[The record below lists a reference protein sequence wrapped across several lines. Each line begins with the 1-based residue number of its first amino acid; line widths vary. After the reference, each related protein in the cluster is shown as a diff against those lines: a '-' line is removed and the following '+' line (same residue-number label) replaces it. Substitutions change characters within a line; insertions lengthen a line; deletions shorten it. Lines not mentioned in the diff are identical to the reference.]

1 MSVFLTLARFRN
13 VCTVAGLAHAIL
25 ITSAGPTPTGAAM
38 AQAQA
43 PSVAADEPILAD
55 RRLAAG
61 YLRTGNGD
69 LAALALERLQKS
81 LPAPY
86 SARVATALAAIDA
99 GDLAAAAA
107 ATEALAAD
115 LSAARRAAGTRLL
128 ADCVRELSDT
138 FAALDRHRTK
148 HPDLADATTGAAIT
162 TAAKDSDAAFARCD
176 AEAPAPVKT
185 DADFRRIVDGARA
198 SLARVP
204 EAVAARDGD
213 LLHRFLIELRAY
225 EQILKFRH
233 G

>member
-1 MSVFLTLARFRN
+1 MSIFQRLPQFRI
-13 VCTVAGLAHAIL
+13 VCTGAYLAHAIL
-25 ITSAGPTPTGAAM
+25 ITTSAATLCGPAM

-43 PSVAADEPILAD
+43 SGAASDETVLAD

-69 LAALALERLQKS
+69 LAALALERLQKV

-86 SARVATALAAIDA
+86 NDRVATALAAIDA
-99 GDLAAAAA
+99 GDLTAAAG

-115 LSAARRAAGTRLL
+115 LAAARRAAGTRLL

-138 FAALDRHRTK
+138 FSALDRHRT
-148 HPDLADATTGAAIT
+148 TTPNLSDPTVSAAIT
-162 TAAKDSDAAFARCD
+162 TAAQESDAAFARCD
-176 AEAPAPVKT
+176 AEAPAPVKA
-185 DADFRRIVDGARA
+185 DADFRRNVDGARA

-204 EAVAARDGD
+204 EAVAARDPD

>member
-1 MSVFLTLARFRN
+1 MSVFHTLPRFRT
-13 VCTVAGLAHAIL
+13 VCIVACLAHAIL
-25 ITSAGPTPTGAAM
+25 ITSPVLPLSGRAL
-38 AQAQA
+38 AQA
-43 PSVAADEPILAD
+43 PSVAADEQILAD

-69 LAALALERLQKS
+69 LAALALERLQKV

-86 SARVATALAAIDA
+86 QDRVATALAAIDA

-115 LSAARRAAGTRLL
+115 LAAARRAAGTRLL

-138 FAALDRHRTK
+138 FAALDRYRTK
-148 HPDLADATTGAAIT
+148 APDLADAATGVAIT
-162 TAAKDSDAAFARCD
+162 TAATDSDAAFARCD